1 MDQWL
6 SLQIFEAGADEERL
20 DALVGYLRTELLE
33 LDIVDLAKPS
43 GRDLPLG
50 ARGAVA
56 DADAAGGLLVALGQ
70 SMQSLRSVVVA
81 VSAWLR
87 RGDNGQRTVRLEL
100 GGDVLEL
107 ARASSD
113 EQKRLVELFISQ
125 HTPQDSG

>member
-20 DALVGYLRTELLE
+20 DALVGYLRAELLE
-33 LDIVDLAKPS
+33 LDIVDLAKPP
-43 GRDLPLG
+43 GHDLPLG

-87 RGDNGQRTVRLEL
+87 RSDNSQRTVRLEL

>member
-1 MDQWL
+1 
-6 SLQIFEAGADEERL
+6 
-20 DALVGYLRTELLE
+20 
-33 LDIVDLAKPS
+33 
-43 GRDLPLG
+43 
-50 ARGAVA
+50 
-56 DADAAGGLLVALGQ
+56 
-70 SMQSLRSVVVA
+70 MQSLRSVVVA